1 MSSAHEGERPGEQA
15 PFESLRVPLHGF
27 ELTVAVDRP
36 VYAAGEAVRITVAA
50 TNDADRAVEHVYPGW
65 QRVVL
70 SVRDERHRAVA
81 TDEVVGRVPGV
92 RGATTGEFRE
102 RWLPGQLVLLPTWW
116 DQRGGAIRPA
126 WVEDP
131 GVGERVA
138 LGRYRVRASWLG
150 REPGPPV
157 SPPEAWSGWFELV

>member
-1 MSSAHEGERPGEQA
+1 MSEQEQ

-27 ELTVAVDRP
+27 ELSVSVDRP
-36 VYAAGEAVRITVAA
+36 VYAAGETVRITVAA

-70 SVRDERHRAVA
+70 TVRDDRHRTVA
-81 TDEVVGRVPGV
+81 TDELGAVVPGSP
-92 RGATTGEFRE
+92 GTPAGEFRD
-102 RWLPGQLVLLPTWW
+102 RWLPGQLLLLPTWW
-116 DQRGGAIRPA
+116 DQRADVIRPA

-138 LGRYRVRASWLG
+138 PGRYRIRASWRG
-150 REPGPPV
+150 RESGPPV
-157 SPPEAWSGWFELV
+157 APPEAWSSWFELV

>member
-1 MSSAHEGERPGEQA
+1 MSDDQT

-70 SVRDERHRAVA
+70 TVRDARHRPVA
-81 TDEVVGRVPGV
+81 SDEVVGPVPGA
-92 RGATTGEFRE
+92 RTAPEGAFRD
-102 RWLPGQLVLLPTWW
+102 RWLPGQLLLLPTWW
-116 DQRGGAIRPA
+116 DQRAGAIRPA

-138 LGRYRVRASWLG
+138 PGRYRIRASWRG

-157 SPPEAWSGWFELV
+157 SPPEAWSSWFELV

>member
-1 MSSAHEGERPGEQA
+1 MSDQPED
-15 PFESLRVPLHGF
+15 PFEALHVPLHGF

-70 SVRDERHRAVA
+70 TIRDERHRPVA
-81 TDEVVGRVPGV
+81 SDELSGPPPGV
-92 RGATTGEFRE
+92 EPRSTEGEFRD
-102 RWLPGQLVLLPTWW
+102 RWLPGQLLLLPTWW
-116 DQRGGAIRPA
+116 DQRAEVIRPA
-126 WVEDP
+126 WTDESA
-131 GVGERVA
+131 VGERVSP
-138 LGRYRVRASWLG
+138 GRYRVRASWRG

-157 SPPEAWSGWFELV
+157 APPEAWSGWFELV

>member
-1 MSSAHEGERPGEQA
+1 MSQDEQ

-70 SVRDERHRAVA
+70 TIRDERHRAVA
-81 TDEVVGRVPGV
+81 SDEVVGTVPGDP
-92 RGATTGEFRE
+92 AAPQGEFRD
-102 RWLPGQLVLLPTWW
+102 RWLPGQLLLLPTWW
-116 DQRGGAIRPA
+116 DQRAGAIRPA

-138 LGRYRVRASWLG
+138 PGRYRVRASWRG
-150 REPGPPV
+150 REPGPSV
-157 SPPEAWSGWFELV
+157 SPPEAWSSWFELV

>member
-1 MSSAHEGERPGEQA
+1 MSDVEQ

-36 VYAAGEAVRITVAA
+36 VYAAGETVRITVAA

-70 SVRDERHRAVA
+70 SVRDERHRPVA
-81 TDEVVGRVPGV
+81 TDEVGSAVPGSP
-92 RGATTGEFRE
+92 GAPAGAFRD
-102 RWLPGQLVLLPTWW
+102 RWLPGQLLLLPTWW
-116 DQRGGAIRPA
+116 DQRAGAIRPA

-138 LGRYRVRASWLG
+138 PGRYRVRASWRG
-150 REPGPPV
+150 REPGPSV
-157 SPPEAWSGWFELV
+157 SPPEAWSSWFELV

>member
-1 MSSAHEGERPGEQA
+1 MSEQEQ

-36 VYAAGEAVRITVAA
+36 VYAAGETVRITVAA

-70 SVRDERHRAVA
+70 TIRDERHRSVA
-81 TDEVVGRVPGV
+81 SDEVVGSVPGSP
-92 RGATTGEFRE
+92 GTPQGEFRD

-116 DQRGGAIRPA
+116 DQRAGAIRPA

-138 LGRYRVRASWLG
+138 PGRYRVRASWRG
-150 REPGPPV
+150 REPGPSV
-157 SPPEAWSGWFELV
+157 APPEAWSSWFELV